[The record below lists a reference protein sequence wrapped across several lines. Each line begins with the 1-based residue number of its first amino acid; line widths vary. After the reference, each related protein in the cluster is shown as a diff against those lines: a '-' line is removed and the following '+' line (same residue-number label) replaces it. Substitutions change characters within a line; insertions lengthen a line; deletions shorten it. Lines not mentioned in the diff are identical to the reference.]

1 MKKVILLLIRIY
13 QKTLSYDHGLMGR
26 MFPNT
31 RPCKFTPSCSE
42 YSYQAIN
49 KYGILKGG
57 RLAVNRISRCTP
69 RALPGQY
76 DPVP

>member
-1 MKKVILLLIRIY
+1 MKQIVLGLIRLY
-13 QKTLSYDHGLMGR
+13 QKTLSFDHGYMGKV
-26 MFPNT
+26 FPNN

-42 YSYQAIN
+42 YSYQAIE
-49 KYGILKGG
+49 KYGLFKGG
-57 RLAVNRISRCTP
+57 KLSLKRISRCTP